1 MSQLPQK
8 PWNEG
13 DTFTNDATGVEY
25 TFDGVK
31 WLASGGEELD
41 LSAYLP
47 LSGGEMEPS
56 ASIKVNSIAPVN
68 ASFIY
73 YDGKES
79 GHPMGLMS
87 RGMIGDFIDEKTE
100 GFASEEYVDNADYLP
115 LSGGTMQAGKA
126 IFVDQI
132 EPVDN
137 TRYIRY
143 EAGADKRYPFALA
156 NCRMV
161 QDVAKEIFDE
171 EIAKVPAPAP
181 TVGRRFKYGYGTSPA
196 DGYFSLSGGEI
207 LFSFVDLDGVVRKHT
222 QDPDFAWTNLAR
234 CTIWNSEGELWYAA
248 ELTRSTNYAT
258 TIFRLYKESV
268 KLDRNLV
275 VDEEYSITIEGYW

>member
-1 MSQLPQK
+1 
-8 PWNEG
+8 
-13 DTFTNDATGVEY
+13 FTNDATGVEY

-181 TVGRRFKYGYGTSPA
+181 TV
-196 DGYFSLSGGEI
+196 
-207 LFSFVDLDGVVRKHT
+207 
-222 QDPDFAWTNLAR
+222 
-234 CTIWNSEGELWYAA
+234 
-248 ELTRSTNYAT
+248 
-258 TIFRLYKESV
+258 
-268 KLDRNLV
+268 
-275 VDEEYSITIEGYW
+275 